1 MIKLT
6 DCYETEVMRMQF
18 IDGGVTAPQGYFA
31 TGVACGI
38 KKNGEKDLAIICSE
52 DVAATAGV
60 FTTNKVKGHSLKLTM
75 QRVRDN
81 GYATAIIINSGCANA
96 CVGDRGDADARE
108 IASKAAEL
116 LGCRSDEVLVGSTG
130 VIGKPLDMEKLL
142 AGVEQAVNDMTA
154 DGGHDAELAI
164 MTTDTVPKE
173 VAVEIQIQGERV
185 VIGGMAKG
193 SGMIHPD
200 MATMIA
206 VLTTD
211 ANISKKLL
219 DKAMREVCATTFN
232 RVSVDGDTSVCDMAV
247 IFANGLAEND
257 GIVNEDASYRY
268 FCEVLEKVC
277 LFLTKKIAADGEG
290 ATKLIEVQVYGA
302 KSPED
307 AYRICSCIAKSPLV
321 KTAINGCDA
330 NWGRIITAIG
340 YSGADFDPARVDI
353 SINKI
358 RVCRSGAAAIFDE
371 DKIKEQLEKDEIVIN
386 VHLNYGE
393 CGDRMWTC
401 DFSEDYVRIN
411 GSYRS

>member
-1 MIKLT
+1 
-6 DCYETEVMRMQF
+6 MQY

-31 TGVACGI
+31 TGVSCGI
-38 KKNGEKDLAIICSE
+38 KKNGDKDLAIICSE

-81 GYATAIIINSGCANA
+81 GYATALIINSGNANA
-96 CVGDRGDADARE
+96 CVGDKGDADARDM
-108 IASKAAEL
+108 ASKAAEL
-116 LGCRSDEVLVGSTG
+116 LDCRADEVLVASTG
-130 VIGKPLDMEKLL
+130 VIGVPLEMDKVL
-142 AGVEQAVNDMTA
+142 AGVEEAVFGMAA

-173 VAVEIQIQGERV
+173 VAIEFDIQGERV

-206 VLTTD
+206 VITTD

-219 DKAMREVCATTFN
+219 DKAMRDVCRTTFN
-232 RVSVDGDTSVCDMAV
+232 RVSVDGETSVCDMAI
-247 IFANGLAEND
+247 IFANGLADNA
-257 GIVNEDASYRY
+257 GIIDESASYRY
-268 FCEVLEKVC
+268 FCESLEKVC

-290 ATKLIEVQVYGA
+290 ATKLVEVLVNGA
-302 KSPED
+302 KSPQD
-307 AYRICSCIAKSPLV
+307 AYAVCSSIAKSPLV
-321 KTAINGCDA
+321 KTMINGCDP

-358 RVCRSGAAAIFDE
+358 RVCRSGVAAIYDE
-371 DKIKEQLEKDEIVIN
+371 EKVREQLEKDEVTISVQ
-386 VHLNYGE
+386 LNYGDNS
-393 CGDRMWTC
+393 DRMWTC
-401 DFSEDYVRIN
+401 DYSEEYVRVN

>member
-1 MIKLT
+1 MAPIL
-6 DCYETEVMRMQF
+6 YETGVKAMQY

-31 TGVACGI
+31 TGVACGL

-81 GYATAIIINSGCANA
+81 GYATAIIINSGNANA
-96 CVGDRGDADARE
+96 CVGDKGDSDARE

-116 LGCRSDEVLVGSTG
+116 LDCRADEVLVASTG
-130 VIGKPLDMEKLL
+130 VIGIPLDMEKVL
-142 AGVEQAVNDMTA
+142 AGVEEAVFGMTA

-173 VAVEIQIQGERV
+173 VAVEIELQGERV

-193 SGMIHPD
+193 SGMIHPN

-206 VLTTD
+206 ILTTD

-219 DKAMREVCATTFN
+219 DKAMREVCAETFN
-232 RVSVDGDTSVCDMAV
+232 RVSVDGETSVCDMAV
-247 IFANGLAEND
+247 MFANGLADNA
-257 GIVNEDASYRY
+257 GIVKEDASYRY
-268 FCEVLEKVC
+268 FCETLEKVC

-290 ATKLIEVQVYGA
+290 ATKLVEVTVNGA

-307 AYRICSCIAKSPLV
+307 AYKVCSSIATSPLV
-321 KTAINGCDA
+321 KTMINGCDA

-340 YSGADFDPARVDI
+340 YSGADIDPARIDI
-353 SINKI
+353 FINKI
-358 RVCRSGAAAIFDE
+358 RVCRSGGAAIFDE
-371 DKIKEQLEKDEIVIN
+371 DKVREQLEKDEISISVQ
-386 VHLNYGE
+386 LNYGE
-393 CGDRMWTC
+393 FSDRIWTC
-401 DFSEDYVRIN
+401 DYSEEYIQIN

>member
-1 MIKLT
+1 LAPIL
-6 DCYETEVMRMQF
+6 YETGVKAMQY

-31 TGVACGI
+31 TGVACGL

-81 GYATAIIINSGCANA
+81 GYATAIIINSGNANA
-96 CVGDRGDADARE
+96 CVGDKGDSDARE

-116 LGCRSDEVLVGSTG
+116 LDCRADEVLVASTG
-130 VIGKPLDMEKLL
+130 VIGIPLDMEKVL
-142 AGVEQAVNDMTA
+142 AGVEEAVFGMTA

-173 VAVEIQIQGERV
+173 VAVEIELQGERV

-193 SGMIHPD
+193 SGMIHPN

-206 VLTTD
+206 ILTTD

-219 DKAMREVCATTFN
+219 DKAMREVCAETFN
-232 RVSVDGDTSVCDMAV
+232 RVSVDGETSVCDMAV
-247 IFANGLAEND
+247 MFANGLADNA
-257 GIVNEDASYRY
+257 GIVKEDASYRY
-268 FCEVLEKVC
+268 FCETLEKVC

-290 ATKLIEVQVYGA
+290 ATKLVEVTVNGA

-307 AYRICSCIAKSPLV
+307 AYKVCSSIATSPLV
-321 KTAINGCDA
+321 KTMINGCDA

-340 YSGADFDPARVDI
+340 YSGADIDPARIDI
-353 SINKI
+353 FINKI
-358 RVCRSGAAAIFDE
+358 RVCRSGGAAIFDE
-371 DKIKEQLEKDEIVIN
+371 DKVREQLEKDEISISVQ
-386 VHLNYGE
+386 LNYGE
-393 CGDRMWTC
+393 FSDRIWTC
-401 DFSEDYVRIN
+401 DYSEEYIQIN

>member
-1 MIKLT
+1 
-6 DCYETEVMRMQF
+6 MQY

-38 KKNGEKDLAIICSE
+38 KKNGDKDLAIICSE

-81 GYATAIIINSGCANA
+81 GYATALIINSGNANA
-96 CVGDRGDADARE
+96 CVGDKGDADARE

-116 LGCRSDEVLVGSTG
+116 LDCRADEVLVASTG
-130 VIGKPLDMEKLL
+130 VIGIPLDMDKVLS
-142 AGVEQAVNDMTA
+142 GVEEAVFGMVA

-164 MTTDTVPKE
+164 MTTDTAPKE
-173 VAVEIQIQGERV
+173 VAVEIDIQGERV
-185 VIGGMAKG
+185 IIGGMAKG

-200 MATMIA
+200 MATLLA

-219 DKAMREVCATTFN
+219 DKALREVCATTFN
-232 RVSVDGDTSVCDMAV
+232 RVSVDGETSVCDMAV
-247 IFANGLAEND
+247 IFANGLADNA
-257 GIVNEDASYRY
+257 GIVKEDASYRY
-268 FCEVLEKVC
+268 FCETLEKVC
-277 LFLTKKIAADGEG
+277 LYLTKKIAADGEG
-290 ATKLIEVQVYGA
+290 ATKLIEVQVFGA

-307 AYRICSCIAKSPLV
+307 AHKVCSSIAKSPLV

-340 YSGADFDPARVDI
+340 YSGADTDPARIDI

-371 DKIKEQLEKDEIVIN
+371 EKIREQLEKDEIIIN
-386 VHLNYGE
+386 VQLNYGE
-393 CGDRMWTC
+393 FFDKIWTC
-401 DFSEDYVRIN
+401 DYSEEYIRVN

>member
-1 MIKLT
+1 MG
-6 DCYETEVMRMQF
+6 MQY

-81 GYATAIIINSGCANA
+81 GYATALVINSGNANA
-96 CVGDRGDADARE
+96 CVGDKGDADARE

-116 LGCRSDEVLVGSTG
+116 LDCKTDEVLVASTG
-130 VIGKPLDMEKLL
+130 VIGVPLEMDKVL
-142 AGVEQAVNDMTA
+142 AGIEEAVGGMTA

-173 VAVEIQIQGERV
+173 VAVEIELQGERV

-193 SGMIHPD
+193 SGMVHPN

-232 RVSVDGDTSVCDMAV
+232 RVSVDGETSVCDMAV
-247 IFANGLAEND
+247 IFANGLADNA
-257 GIVNEDASYRY
+257 GIVKEDANYRT
-268 FCEVLEKVC
+268 FCETLEKVC
-277 LFLTKKIAADGEG
+277 LFLTKKLAADGEG
-290 ATKLIEVQVYGA
+290 ATKLIEVQVGGA
-302 KSPED
+302 KSAED
-307 AYRICSCIAKSPLV
+307 AYKVCSSIATSPLV
-321 KTAINGCDA
+321 KTMINGCDV
-330 NWGRIITAIG
+330 NWGRIVTAIG
-340 YSGADFDPARVDI
+340 YSNADIDPSRIDI
-353 SINKI
+353 LINKI
-358 RVCRSGAAAIFDE
+358 RVCRSGAAAIYDE
-371 DKIKEQLEKDEIVIN
+371 EKVREQLEKDEVTISVQ
-386 VHLNYGE
+386 LNYGAFN
-393 CGDRMWTC
+393 DRFWTC
-401 DFSEDYVRIN
+401 DFSEEYVQIN
-411 GSYRS
+411 GSYRT

>member
-1 MIKLT
+1 
-6 DCYETEVMRMQF
+6 MQY

-38 KKNGEKDLAIICSE
+38 KKNGDKDLAIICSE
-52 DVAATAGV
+52 DVAATAGI

-75 QRVRDN
+75 QRVKDN
-81 GYATAIIINSGCANA
+81 GYATALIINSGNANA
-96 CVGDRGDADARE
+96 CVGDKGDADARE

-116 LGCRSDEVLVGSTG
+116 LDCRSDEVLVASTG
-130 VIGKPLDMEKLL
+130 VIGIPLDMEKVL
-142 AGVEQAVNDMTA
+142 AGVEEAVFGMVA

-173 VAVEIQIQGERV
+173 VAVEIDIQGERV
-185 VIGGMAKG
+185 IIGGMAKG
-193 SGMIHPD
+193 SGMVHPD

-206 VLTTD
+206 VITTD

-219 DKAMREVCATTFN
+219 DKAMREVCSTTLN
-232 RVSVDGDTSVCDMAV
+232 RISIDGETSVCDMAI
-247 IFANGLAEND
+247 IFANGLADNA
-257 GIVNEDASYRY
+257 GIVKEDASFRI
-268 FCEVLEKVC
+268 FCDTLEKVC
-277 LFLTKKIAADGEG
+277 LFLAKKLAADGEG
-290 ATKLIEVQVYGA
+290 ATKLIEVLVNGA

-307 AYRICSCIAKSPLV
+307 AHRVCSSIATSPLV

-340 YSGADFDPARVDI
+340 YSGADIDPARVDI

-358 RVCRSGAAAIFDE
+358 RVCRSGAASIFDE
-371 DKIKEQLEKDEIVIN
+371 EKIKEQLEKDEVVIS
-386 VHLNYGE
+386 VQLNYGE
-393 CGDRMWTC
+393 FSDRIWTC
-401 DFSEDYVRIN
+401 DYSEEYVQIN

>member
-1 MIKLT
+1 
-6 DCYETEVMRMQF
+6 MQY

-31 TGVACGI
+31 TGVACGL

-81 GYATAIIINSGCANA
+81 GYATAIIINSGNANA
-96 CVGDRGDADARE
+96 CVGDKGDADARE

-116 LGCRSDEVLVGSTG
+116 LDCRADEVLVASTG
-130 VIGKPLDMEKLL
+130 VIGVPLDMEKAP
-142 AGVEQAVNDMTA
+142 AGVEEAVFGMVA
-154 DGGHDAELAI
+154 DGGGDAELAI

-173 VAVEIQIQGERV
+173 VAVEIEIQGERV

-211 ANISKKLL
+211 LNISKKLL
-219 DKAMREVCATTFN
+219 DKALREVCANTFN
-232 RVSVDGDTSVCDMAV
+232 RVSVDGETSVCDMVV
-247 IFANGLAEND
+247 IFANGLADNA
-257 GIVNEDASYRY
+257 GIVREDANYNY
-268 FCEVLEKVC
+268 FCETLEKVC

-290 ATKLIEVQVYGA
+290 ATKLIEVQVNGA

-307 AYRICSCIAKSPLV
+307 AHKACSSIATSPLV
-321 KTAINGCDA
+321 KTMINGCDA

-340 YSGADFDPARVDI
+340 YSGADADPSRIDI

-358 RVCRSGAAAIFDE
+358 RVCRSGAAAIYDE
-371 DKIKEQLEKDEIVIN
+371 DKVNEQLEKDEIIISVQ
-386 VHLNYGE
+386 LNYGE
-393 CGDRMWTC
+393 FSDRIWTC
-401 DFSEDYVRIN
+401 DYSEEYIRIN

>member
-1 MIKLT
+1 M
-6 DCYETEVMRMQF
+6 EMQY

-38 KKNGEKDLAIICSE
+38 KNNGERDLAIICSE

-81 GYATAIIINSGCANA
+81 GYATALIINSGNANA
-96 CVGDRGDADARE
+96 CVGDKGDADARE

-116 LGCRSDEVLVGSTG
+116 LDCRTDEVLVASTG
-130 VIGKPLDMEKLL
+130 VIGIPLDMEKVL
-142 AGVEQAVNDMTA
+142 AGVEDAVNGMTA

-173 VAVEIQIQGERV
+173 VAVEIDIQGERV
-185 VIGGMAKG
+185 IIGGMAKG
-193 SGMIHPD
+193 SGMIHPN

-232 RVSVDGDTSVCDMAV
+232 RVSIDGDTSVCDMAV
-247 IFANGLAEND
+247 IFANGLADNA
-257 GIVNEDASYRY
+257 GIVKEDANYRF
-268 FCEVLEKVC
+268 FCETLEKVC

-290 ATKLIEVQVYGA
+290 ATKLIEVQVNGA
-302 KSPED
+302 RSPED
-307 AYRICSCIAKSPLV
+307 AYKVCSSIATSPLV

-340 YSGADFDPARVDI
+340 YSGADVDPARIDI
-353 SINKI
+353 SLNKI
-358 RVCRSGAAAIFDE
+358 RVCRSGAATIFDE
-371 DKIKEQLEKDEIVIN
+371 DKVIEQLEKDEVVIS
-386 VHLNYGE
+386 VQLNYGE
-393 CGDRMWTC
+393 FSDRIWTC
-401 DFSEDYVRIN
+401 DYSEEYIRIN